1 MLDDL
6 FDLFERDKKHANQR
20 QTGLRGR
27 LSSMLAGERDESSG
41 SRRDRAWHD
50 DDDDDRDDDRRSAR
64 PHKQKREFDPFDFG
78 D

>member
-27 LSSMLAGERDESSG
+27 LSSMLAGGGTNRPG
-41 SRRDRAWHD
+41 HAGIGL
-50 DDDDDRDDDRRSAR
+50 AR
-64 PHKQKREFDPFDFG
+64 
-78 D
+78 

>member
-27 LSSMLAGERDESSG
+27 LSSMLAGAGRIVRVTPG
-41 SRRDRAWHD
+41 SAWHD